1 MALEYNIY
9 YMVAETFHDDNV
21 YDLGR
26 DVDSSFIGVVSEK
39 DIKGLWLIIWY
50 HTANVLD
57 NVIYTLDRKQWWS
70 T

>member
-39 DIKGLWLIIWY
+39 DIKGLWLRI
-50 HTANVLD
+50 
-57 NVIYTLDRKQWWS
+57 
-70 T
+70 